1 MKIIIGKHIHSH
13 WMGECGNGHTLSSSL
28 HARNIQERLC
38 KSHIVPFLFVI
49 NFFFLKFSHPSLQGV
64 LHIRE
69 GGGSNEEDCQGFQKK
84 IFSKKHTHKTQRTQA
99 LCAKQNNWIILR
111 HPNWPNWSHLS
122 TELGLDFLS
131 ERPDGILGGR
141 QKLDFFVILSFLSCG
156 MWPLV

>member
-1 MKIIIGKHIHSH
+1 MGQNGIGDVKLIIGKHIHSH

-69 GGGSNEEDCQGFQKK
+69 GGGSYEEDCQGVQKK
-84 IFSKKHTHKTQRTQA
+84 IFSKKTHTQD
-99 LCAKQNNWIILR
+99 
-111 HPNWPNWSHLS
+111 
-122 TELGLDFLS
+122 TEDPS
-131 ERPDGILGGR
+131 IM
-141 QKLDFFVILSFLSCG
+141 C
-156 MWPLV
+156 

>member
-1 MKIIIGKHIHSH
+1 MIIGKHIHSH

-38 KSHIVPFLFVI
+38 KSHIVPLPFVI

-69 GGGSNEEDCQGFQKK
+69 GGGSYEEDCQGVQKK

-99 LCAKQNNWIILR
+99 SCAKQKQLNHFTAPQLTQLSEF
-111 HPNWPNWSHLS
+111 WSHLL

-141 QKLDFFVILSFLSCG
+141 QKLKVFVILSFLSCG
-156 MWPLV
+156 M